1 MAQGTNLSRDPEV
14 LHSSQA
20 SQRLRA
26 NVGTEKQT
34 SSLLTPIS
42 RSPGIRTHTLLVL
55 AMALVTVLVTSIF
68 LILLRHRLR
77 TQANEDLS
85 QDLTHSVM
93 TFQSLQAERMAALDR
108 ENALLAELP
117 TLKALMTSSDDL
129 TIQDG
134 AVEFWRLSGD
144 DLFALADPSGRVVAF
159 YTGNGAQRALVSE
172 ALKRLLTSSDRHYLL
187 AGNSLFACSVRPL
200 YFGNEED
207 GTLLGYVI
215 SGVSIE
221 RTVRQ
226 ISHPTG
232 VESAFLSN
240 GLVVAST
247 LDAATQ
253 SNLSDPRLLLATPRA
268 PVEAK
273 LGSTRYLVA
282 TEILSNTS
290 TSPLQLMLLKSLE
303 PEELWIA
310 RMDRMVLSTGLLALL
325 CGTIIMI
332 TLARLV
338 TRPLEELSHGVRA
351 FGLGDSS
358 YRIPTNGTQEV
369 RQLSEAFGSMRD
381 EIQEKNRALI
391 ESERLATIGRMASSV
406 SHDLRHYLA
415 AVYANSEFLA
425 SGRLSAAERNEIFG
439 EIRAAV
445 LGTTDMIEAL
455 LIFSRTGSAIR
466 RSPELMSA
474 ILDRGVALIRA
485 HPDAEGVKLTVS
497 YGDPATTMA
506 QLDGKQ
512 IERAVY
518 NLLLNACQAAR
529 MNPLNPQVTVTLKVN
544 EQDMLLSVAD
554 NGSGVPEA
562 IRENLFQPFVSE
574 GKQKGTG
581 LGLTLAHCIAEE
593 HGGEVILAASRP
605 GETIFHMRV
614 ARDVRS
620 DESSAPEPPSSDKVD
635 KHEKVWT

>member
-1 MAQGTNLSRDPEV
+1 
-14 LHSSQA
+14 
-20 SQRLRA
+20 
-26 NVGTEKQT
+26 
-34 SSLLTPIS
+34 
-42 RSPGIRTHTLLVL
+42 
-55 AMALVTVLVTSIF
+55 MALVTVLVTSIF

-77 TQANEDLS
+77 TQVNEDLS

-93 TFQSLQAERMAALDR
+93 TFESLQAERMAALDR

-117 TLKALMTSSDDL
+117 TLKALMTSNDDL

-144 DLFALADPSGRVVAF
+144 DLFALADPSGRVVAV
-159 YTGNGAQRALVSE
+159 YTGNGSPQAPLSE
-172 ALKRLLTSSDRHYLL
+172 ALKRLLASSDRHYLL
-187 AGNSLFACSVRPL
+187 AGDSLFACSVRPL
-200 YFGNEED
+200 YFGNDED
-207 GTLLGYVI
+207 GTLLGYVV
-215 SGVSIE
+215 SGISIE

-226 ISHPTG
+226 ISQPTG

-240 GLVVAST
+240 GHVVAST
-247 LDAATQ
+247 LNAARQ
-253 SNLSDPRLLLATPRA
+253 SSLSDPALLSATPRA
-268 PVEAK
+268 PIEVK

-282 TEILSNTS
+282 TEILSDTA
-290 TSPLQLMLLKSLE
+290 TSPLQLVLLKSLE
-303 PEELWIA
+303 TEELWIA

-325 CGTIIMI
+325 CGTVLMI
-332 TLARLV
+332 TLARLL
-338 TRPLEELSHGVRA
+338 THPLEELSRSVRA
-351 FGLGDSS
+351 FAMGDSR
-358 YRIPTNGTQEV
+358 YRIPANGTREV
-369 RQLSEAFGSMRD
+369 RQLSETFASMRD

-425 SGRLSAAERNEIFG
+425 SGRLSEPERNDIFA

-445 LGTTDMIEAL
+445 LGTTDMIESL
-455 LIFSRTGSAIR
+455 LIFSRTGSSIR

-474 ILDRGVALIRA
+474 LLDRAVTLIRA
-485 HPDAEGVKLTVS
+485 HPDAEGVRLTVS
-497 YGDPATTMA
+497 YGDPSRTAA

-529 MNPLNPQVTVTLKVN
+529 MNPSNPLVTVTLTVG
-544 EQDMLLSVAD
+544 EQDMLLRVTD
-554 NGSGVPEA
+554 NGCGVPKA
-562 IRENLFQPFVSE
+562 IRDSLFQPFVSE

-605 GETIFHMRV
+605 GETIFQMRV
-614 ARDVRS
+614 TRELRADDDRGT
-620 DESSAPEPPSSDKVD
+620 PEPPRSDKVET
-635 KHEKVWT
+635 HEKVWT